1 MPTRSRWEV
10 VTEWPLNIAAV
21 VFLIAY
27 AIPVAQPDAAG
38 WLLLACEVVIWVT
51 WGLFAVDYVTRFALA
66 KGKWRFLRS
75 NLIDLAAVV
84 LPMLRP
90 LRLVR
95 LLSLLSIL
103 NRTATQRLHGRVVT
117 YTVGAVSLLVIVGAL
132 AVTDAERGVPGANI
146 ENLGDGFWW
155 AAVTI
160 ATVGYGD
167 RFPVSPIGRGVAVA
181 LMVGGI
187 ALLGVVTAT
196 IASWLVQ
203 RVADVTVQQ
212 ETATREQV
220 ELLASELAEIK
231 GHLATLLLSTAN
243 PGLLPAAEEAATTE
257 RAEDLSS
264 PHQVMGADLG

>member
-10 VTEWPLNIAAV
+10 ITEWPLNIAAV
-21 VFLIAY
+21 IFLIAY
-27 AIPVAQPDAAG
+27 AIPVANPDAPE
-38 WLLLACEVVIWVT
+38 WLLLTCEVVVWVT
-51 WGLFAVDYVTRFALA
+51 WGLFAVDYVTRFVLA
-66 KGKWRFLRS
+66 HDKWRFFRS
-75 NLIDLAAVV
+75 NLVDLAAVV

-117 YTVGAVSLLVIVGAL
+117 YTVGAVSLLVVIGAL

-181 LMVGGI
+181 LMIGGI

-203 RVADVTVQQ
+203 RVADVTEQQ
-212 ETATREQV
+212 EIATREQV
-220 ELLASELAEIK
+220 DVLASELAEIK
-231 GHLATLLLSTAN
+231 NQLATLVARTQFEGELTATGDPVST
-243 PGLLPAAEEAATTE
+243 G
-257 RAEDLSS
+257 
-264 PHQVMGADLG
+264 